1 LYSVAVGGDILVGAG
16 SPRTVLTS
24 LRGHATRTLVT
35 SQEQQRSGW
44 AIRPGEVRSSSA
56 RIDIQATRRGGR
68 PNRNSQKKEERKYQM
83 TPSTKDQIEGTL
95 HDLKGNIKKKVGKVT
110 NNPKLTA
117 QGQVEQFAGK
127 VQKKAGQIEKVLEK

>member
-1 LYSVAVGGDILVGAG
+1 
-16 SPRTVLTS
+16 
-24 LRGHATRTLVT
+24 
-35 SQEQQRSGW
+35 
-44 AIRPGEVRSSSA
+44 
-56 RIDIQATRRGGR
+56 
-68 PNRNSQKKEERKYQM
+68 M